1 MSQAAPSQSAPT
13 LTRSLTLGP
22 VVLFGLAY
30 MAPMIVL
37 GTFGELAGSS
47 GNAVP
52 AAYLLALVAMLFT
65 ATSYGR
71 MASAYPVAG
80 SAYTYT
86 RRTIDSRVG
95 FLVGWAVLLD
105 YFFLPMV
112 IWLIGA
118 SFLSRQ
124 FPGVP
129 SWLWIVL
136 FILVTT
142 TLNIVG
148 IKLAANINLL
158 LMAMQVLVL
167 VFFVVLSFHHV
178 AASDGPGAMFSS
190 APFSNSATTV
200 SGIAAGAAIAAY
212 SFLGFD
218 AITTLT
224 EETHEPRRTIPKA
237 IVLVTIIGGVIFVI
251 ASYATQLV
259 ALHVHVADPDSAAF
273 DIAATIGGRLMS
285 SVFLAGLV
293 ITQFASGIAAQA
305 SASRLLFAMG
315 RDNVLP
321 RRVFGY
327 LHRKFNTPA
336 INIALVGLVGFAAVA
351 LDAESSVSFINFGA
365 FTAFTF
371 VNLCVIGMA
380 IRRRTLRGV
389 RGILLN
395 LVVPLV
401 GAAID
406 VWLLT
411 NLDSIAIYFGL
422 SWLVIGILYLTYL
435 TRGFRRPPPEVDFTE
450 EEPAQPAAAV

>member
-1 MSQAAPSQSAPT
+1 MTEPSTQPR
-13 LTRSLTLGP
+13 LTRTLTLGP

-37 GTFGELAGSS
+37 GTFGELAASS

-52 AAYLLALVAMLFT
+52 TAYLLALVAMLFT
-65 ATSYGR
+65 AISYGR
-71 MASAYPVAG
+71 MAAAYPVAG

-86 RRTIDSRVG
+86 RKVIDSRVG

-118 SFLSRQ
+118 SFLNRQ

-129 SWLWIVL
+129 MWLWIIL
-136 FILVTT
+136 FILLTT
-142 TLNIVG
+142 GLNIIG
-148 IKLAANINLL
+148 IRVAANVNLL
-158 LMAMQVLVL
+158 LMIMQVLVL
-167 VFFVVLSFHHV
+167 LFFVILSFHHV
-178 AASDGPGAMFSS
+178 AASNGPGAMFSGL
-190 APFSNSATTV
+190 AFGNKATTV
-200 SGIAAGAAIAAY
+200 GAIAAGAAIAAY

-224 EETHEPRRTIPKA
+224 EETKEPKRTIPRA

-259 ALHVHVADPDSAAF
+259 SLQLNVNDPNSAAF
-273 DIAATIGGRLMS
+273 DIAADIGGRLMS

-293 ITQFASGIAAQA
+293 VTQFASGLAAQA
-305 SASRLLFAMG
+305 SASRLLYAMG
-315 RDNVLP
+315 RDDVLP
-321 RRVFGY
+321 RRVFGFVQ
-327 LHRKFNTPA
+327 RKFHTPV
-336 INIALVGLVGFAAVA
+336 INIALIGVVGVVAVA
-351 LDAESSVSFINFGA
+351 LDPSTSVGFINFGA

-371 VNLCVIGMA
+371 VNLCVIAMS
-380 IRRRTLRGV
+380 IRRGRV
-389 RGILLN
+389 RGPRNLLVN
-395 LVVPLV
+395 VLVPLV

-411 NLDSIAIYFGL
+411 NLDLPAKRLGL
-422 SWLVIGILYLTYL
+422 SWLGVGILYLVYL
-435 TRGFRRPPPEVDFTE
+435 TRGFRRPPPEMDFAE
-450 EEPAQPAAAV
+450 SEPEQEPAQA

>member
-1 MSQAAPSQSAPT
+1 MTEPR
-13 LTRSLTLGP
+13 LTRTLTLGP

-37 GTFGELAGSS
+37 GTFGELAASS
-47 GNAVP
+47 GDAVP

-65 ATSYGR
+65 AISYGR

-86 RRTIDSRVG
+86 RRAIDSRVG

-118 SFLSRQ
+118 SFLNRQ

-129 SWLWIVL
+129 SWLWILL
-136 FILVTT
+136 FILLTT
-142 TLNIVG
+142 GLNVVG
-148 IKLAANINLL
+148 IKLAANVNLL

-167 VFFVVLSFHHV
+167 IFFVVLSFRHV
-178 AASDGPGAMFSS
+178 GEAGGAGAILTSE
-190 APFSNSATTV
+190 PFGNKNTTV
-200 SGIAAGAAIAAY
+200 GAIAAGAAIAAY

-224 EETHEPRRTIPKA
+224 EETKEPKRTIPKA
-237 IVLVTIIGGVIFVI
+237 IVLVTVIGGVIFVV

-259 ALHVHVADPDSAAF
+259 ALQLHNLNSDSAAF
-273 DIAATIGGRLMS
+273 DIAAAIGGRLMS

-305 SASRLLFAMG
+305 SASRLLYAMG

-321 RRVFGY
+321 KKVFGY
-327 LHRKFNTPA
+327 LQRKLHTPV
-336 INIALVGLVGFAAVA
+336 INICLIGVVGIVAVA
-351 LDAESSVSFINFGA
+351 LDPATSVSFINFGA

-371 VNLCVIGMA
+371 VNLCVLATA
-380 IRRRTLRGV
+380 IRRRKLRGPKNV
-389 RGILLN
+389 FINIVLP
-395 LVVPLV
+395 VA

-411 NLDSIAIYFGL
+411 NLDPKAITLGL
-422 SWLVIGILYLTYL
+422 SWLVIGVLYLTFM
-435 TRGFRRPPPEVDFTE
+435 TRGFRRPPPEMDFEEDEPTE
-450 EEPAQPAAAV
+450 VAAAEA